1 MKKIIWLLVGF
12 LVIIAAVFIG
22 FKIKI
27 DKEITAKI
35 DELNNNGFMVK
46 HKQSTNYLKT
56 KANGEIEVIYPDKVA
71 TYIFKN
77 MQNEELKKA
86 FEKQYNSLEIS
97 EKEAFFEGVKFDYD
111 FEIDNLKAKFNSN
124 IYLTNLSKKTM
135 YNLSQ
140 ESEDQTS
147 RWLLDFLK
155 DKKLNVNIKE
165 GGQYKVSDIDTVIPN
180 EVFIT
185 IRGLEGNG
193 KNLKLPLIKL
203 SNTDTTQKG
212 FFQLNNLNIDFDKTA
227 TKENSKSTIETIQVQ
242 DFENILN
249 IKNLV
254 INSNY
259 EKDEIN
265 INAKSEI
272 NFDEV
277 TVKTDGEQTMSF
289 AKSSLS
295 FNVNKLPIKKLEEIK
310 DYLENQK
317 YDEYLKSIAQSGV
330 VIQSNGSASNYVV
343 KTQKI
348 FDILKYDLSLELNKN
363 SSINEIKSVKDIFE
377 KIKLVV
383 DLDKETALNAK
394 TLLNLQSNS
403 DIDFVD
409 TKDNL
414 RRFEAELRIDGIYVN
429 NKKVLDEKEL
439 IFPEEENF
447 DEPVENS
454 TGKGVFYEY
463 KLLDDNLLQVDF
475 KYVAD
480 MNVVS
485 SGGISVSFPQLKD
498 AKRIKEHKTNS
509 FEKINYY
516 NANSEIWNGGL
527 QKNIKSTYLLIEGWD
542 ENWKDVQTNKEFSL
556 IIDVKDLDVLEI
568 NLRAG
573 ALNES
578 DTTQKA
584 SEIVPVEGDLDQQ
597 NYPIEIADIV
607 ISTLKKQE

>member
-46 HKQSTNYLKT
+46 HNQSTNYLKT

-394 TLLNLQSNS
+394 TLLSLQSNS

-498 AKRIKEHKTNS
+498 GKRIKEHKTNS

-607 ISTLKKQE
+607 ISTLKK

>member
-1 MKKIIWLLVGF
+1 MKKIVWLILAILALVASI
-12 LVIIAAVFIG
+12 LIG

-27 DKEITAKI
+27 DKEITTKI
-35 DELNNNGFMVK
+35 EEFNNNGFAVK
-46 HKQSTNYLKT
+46 HNESTNYLKT
-56 KANGEIEVIYPDKVA
+56 KGNGEIEVIYPDKVA

-77 MQNEELKKA
+77 MENQELKKA
-86 FEKQYNSLEIS
+86 LEKQYNLLEIT
-97 EKEAFFEGVKFDYD
+97 EKEMLFEGVKFEYD
-111 FEIDNLKAKFNSN
+111 FEVDNLKAKLNSN
-124 IYLTNLSKKTM
+124 IYLTTLSKKIM

-140 ESEDQTS
+140 ETQDQTS

-165 GGQYKVSDIDTVIPN
+165 DGQYKVSDIDTVIPD
-180 EVFIT
+180 EAFIT

-193 KNLKLPLIKL
+193 KNLKLPLIKV

-212 FFQLNNLNIDFDKTA
+212 FLQLNNLNIDFDKTQN
-227 TKENSKSTIETIQVQ
+227 KENSKSTIETIQVQ

-272 NFDEV
+272 SFDEV
-277 TVKTDGEQTMSF
+277 TLKNNEEEDMNF
-289 AKSSLS
+289 AKSSLN
-295 FNVNKLPIKKLEEIK
+295 FNVNNLPIKKLEEIK
-310 DYLENQK
+310 EYLENQR
-317 YDEYLKSIAQSGV
+317 YDEYLKSIAQSGI
-330 VIQSNGSASNYVV
+330 VIKSNGSASNYLV

-348 FDILKYDLSLELNKN
+348 FDTLKYDLLLEFNKSL
-363 SSINEIKSVKDIFE
+363 SIDEIKSIKDIFE

-383 DLDKETALNAK
+383 DLDKQTALNAK
-394 TLLNLQSNS
+394 TLLSLQSNS

-409 TKDNL
+409 TQDNL
-414 RRFEAELRIDGIYVN
+414 RRFEAELRTDGIYVN

-447 DEPVENS
+447 DEPAVENTTS
-454 TGKGVFYEY
+454 KGVFYEY

-498 AKRIKEHKTNS
+498 ATRIKEHKTNS

-556 IIDVKDLDVLEI
+556 IIDVKDLDVLQI

-578 DTTQKA
+578 DSTQKA
-584 SEIVPVEGDLDQQ
+584 SEIVPIEGELDQQ
-597 NYPIEIADIV
+597 NYPIEIADIE
-607 ISTLKKQE
+607 ISTLKK

>member
-12 LVIIAAVFIG
+12 LLIVAAVFIG

-27 DKEITAKI
+27 DKEIAAKI
-35 DELNNNGFMVK
+35 DELNNNGFIVK
-46 HKQSTNYLKT
+46 HNQSTNYLKT
-56 KANGEIEVIYPDKVA
+56 NANGEIEVIYPDKVA

-77 MQNEELKKA
+77 MENEEFKKA
-86 FEKQYNSLEIS
+86 FEKQYNLLEIS
-97 EKEAFFEGVKFDYD
+97 EKEAFFEGIKFDYD

-124 IYLTNLSKKTM
+124 IYLTNLSKKAM
-135 YNLSQ
+135 YNLTQ

-165 GGQYKVSDIDTVIPN
+165 DGQYRVSDIDTVIPN

-185 IRGLEGNG
+185 IRGLEGNS
-193 KNLKLPLIKL
+193 KNLKLPLIKV
-203 SNTDTTQKG
+203 SNTDTIEKG
-212 FFQLNNLNIDFDKTA
+212 FLQLNNLNIDFDKTA
-227 TKENSKSTIETIQVQ
+227 NKENSKSTIETIQVQ

-272 NFDEV
+272 NFDEI
-277 TVKTDGEQTMSF
+277 TMKTDSEQTMSF

-295 FNVNKLPIKKLEEIK
+295 FNVDKLPIKKLEEIK

-317 YDEYLKSIAQSGV
+317 YEEYLKSIAQSGV
-330 VIQSNGSASNYVV
+330 VIQSTGSASNYIV

-363 SSINEIKSVKDIFE
+363 SSINEIKSLKDIFG
-377 KIKLVV
+377 KMKLIV

-394 TLLNLQSNS
+394 TLLSLQSNS

-414 RRFEAELRIDGIYVN
+414 RRFEAELKIDGIYVN

-439 IFPEEENF
+439 MFPEEQIF
-447 DEPVENS
+447 DEPAVENT

-578 DTTQKA
+578 DSTQKA

-607 ISTLKKQE
+607 ISTLKK